1 MDPNSPKKFRSTFHL
16 SIRLWTSTFHFV
28 RIIAFVLDF
37 ALILCWVTFCL
48 KRPNK
53 KEFRLIGIFRQKC
66 EKICARRR
74 KSLQYCSQRRCCFIE
89 KLAYAHLHT
98 QWAACVQQHLKH
110 KAKNCPFIDIL
121 PLKLTLLVRREQ
133 RQTLLDILDFYP
145 EGFF

>member
-1 MDPNSPKKFRSTFHL
+1 MDQNPKNRPKSITWILIPPKKFRSSFHF

-66 EKICARRR
+66 EKICAA
-74 KSLQYCSQRRCCFIE
+74 E
-89 KLAYAHLHT
+89 
-98 QWAACVQQHLKH
+98 
-110 KAKNCPFIDIL
+110 AKENHFSIVPKED
-121 PLKLTLLVRREQ
+121 VVS
-133 RQTLLDILDFYP
+133 
-145 EGFF
+145 